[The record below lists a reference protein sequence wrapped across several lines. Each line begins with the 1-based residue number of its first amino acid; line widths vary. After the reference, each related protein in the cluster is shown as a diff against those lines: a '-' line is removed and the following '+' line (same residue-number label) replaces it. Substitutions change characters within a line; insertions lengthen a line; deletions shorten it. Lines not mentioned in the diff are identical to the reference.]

1 MNALGTPVPSASFRR
16 VRGAEKMKDVRG
28 QIDLARTLERVH
40 LRKSSPLLTVEK
52 RKSFMRVTKLLFM
65 LLLFTVCLK
74 GQNQTRIA
82 LSPRSTLPI
91 SLVAQ
96 GLDRKCS
103 GMLFTSDISKAD
115 YVLEASDTDIR
126 YEFTLQSPS
135 GDVLF
140 HTSTK
145 KPDNAMQEVCKF
157 IGRKK

>member
-1 MNALGTPVPSASFRR
+1 
-16 VRGAEKMKDVRG
+16 
-28 QIDLARTLERVH
+28 
-40 LRKSSPLLTVEK
+40 
-52 RKSFMRVTKLLFM
+52 MRVTKLLFM

-103 GMLFTSDISKAD
+103 GILFTSDISKAD
-115 YVLEASDTDIR
+115 YLLEASDTDVR

-145 KPDNAMQEVCKF
+145 KPDNAMQDVCKF
-157 IGRKK
+157 LGSKKK